1 MISTSFLQNYLASLT
16 SPEAKADP
24 HTLFLGEPNAE
35 LLAQWVLNG
44 HDAQEHVVVPCPL
57 PESDL
62 PARHYPLPDQHSSS
76 PAAKK
81 SASGGASSTSHD
93 DTASIPWDPEPMTNI
108 LIGTV
113 NRRNCFL
120 SPDGGYKG
128 STEYTPSLSKM
139 KMSFTLS
146 PTHDPEHGVLQRAS
160 QLSFENLDMLQA
172 SCPITKD
179 RPCRGGYD
187 SLQDEVKFRH
197 VPFEKLDQDPE
208 TGEMIPEPPRPAS
221 EACFTLEG
229 WPVETSAARQELA
242 DLVKTHSYKVVP
254 LPAYGADGHLI
265 RPTLYRAALVGALVE
280 VRFTLR
286 HHYIGRYNNFTADV
300 ISINIISPPST
311 NSLKRKFVPST
322 SFDTPAKRA
331 RRYEDSKGHE
341 SHSQSNKGADS
352 ESHRGGHA
360 VAA

>member
-1 MISTSFLQNYLASLT
+1 MISASFLENYLASLT

-24 HTLFLGEPNAE
+24 HSLFLGEPNAE
-35 LLAQWVLNG
+35 LHAQWVLNG

-62 PARHYPLPDQHSSS
+62 PARHYPPPEQHSSS
-76 PAAKK
+76 HAAKDPV
-81 SASGGASSTSHD
+81 SAGTVSPTGTLVDNAVN
-93 DTASIPWDPEPMTNI
+93 IPWNPEPTINT
-108 LIGTV
+108 LIG
-113 NRRNCFL
+113 NLNAHNCFL
-120 SPDGGYKG
+120 MCGGNYKG
-128 STEYTPSLSKM
+128 PTEIVPSLSKT
-139 KMSFTLS
+139 KMSFTVS

-160 QLSFENLDMLQA
+160 QLSFENLEMLQA
-172 SCPITKD
+172 SCPIMKG
-179 RPCRGGYD
+179 RPCRGAYD

-229 WPVETSAARQELA
+229 WPVETSAARKELA
-242 DLVKTHSYKVVP
+242 DLVVP

-300 ISINIISPPST
+300 ISINVISPAST
-311 NSLKRKFVPST
+311 KSLKRKFVSST
-322 SFDTPAKRA
+322 SADTPAKRA
-331 RRYEDSKGHE
+331 RRYEDRSKGAGSG
-341 SHSQSNKGADS
+341 SHLNEGAV
-352 ESHRGGHA
+352 SHLGGHA